1 MMVGL
6 RDYVERNGFKGVILG
21 LSGGID
27 SALSAAVAVDALGPG
42 KVWGVMLP
50 SKYTS
55 DESLE
60 DARECA
66 KLLGCRHDVISIAPG
81 VDAVDGMLPAAER
94 PCRGECSGAVADGDA
109 DGAQP
114 TPRGRCF

>member
-1 MMVGL
+1 M
-6 RDYVERNGFKGVILG
+6 R
-21 LSGGID
+21 SGPD
-27 SALSAAVAVDALGPG
+27 

-66 KLLGCRHDVISIAPG
+66 RLLGCRHDVISIVPG
-81 VDAVDGMLPAAER
+81 VDAVDEMLPDLDRRSAA
-94 PCRGECSGAVADGDA
+94 GEYPGAAADGGA
-109 DGAQP
+109 DGAVQ
-114 TPRGRCF
+114 RAAGRCC